1 MVATSKKASIKGALG
16 RRRQKTA
23 PPKTQGG
30 DDTAEL
36 DRLVKEKIVSAN
48 NNKKW
53 LKVKTALEETPRAS
67 NSSTRNWQE
76 TRGDECNDDGY
87 SYSDESRDESALE
100 HKSFDSCGSSTMGES
115 LGHCGSSWDDEDQQE
130 NAFFEKSVKVETHQ
144 AVVKVLEHGNTQM
157 LVLEANPTK
166 GIPKC
171 SEPDDVVIKVDC
183 STITLQDCMIRRG
196 KWNDMQ
202 SLPFIPGSDIVGT
215 ITELGSPD
223 LESRF
228 RVGNLVAAV
237 VPSGGNAKYAKV
249 KAKELLL
256 VPTGVDPVTALCISS
271 TYVPAKQS
279 LEAARSSGTPLT
291 GANVLVIG
299 ANGPT
304 ALATIDLALLE
315 GANVYATA
323 DKRHHDHLLSLGV
336 KQCFPV
342 NPLKWLPR
350 LEGKMDVVLDSVCLD
365 GYESSAKALGPR
377 GKLICTGMSATF
389 TQGRI
394 EGPLGIG
401 DLRLLTASYQ
411 KARVKYRMHNA
422 CYYDKVESFK
432 DQKAIYAQYFKYL
445 CHIQAKG
452 HFKPVVAARASLT
465 MVSSLQKAIER
476 GDTPYGVCV
485 ATPWLTREDL

>member
-1 MVATSKKASIKGALG
+1 
-16 RRRQKTA
+16 
-23 PPKTQGG
+23 
-30 DDTAEL
+30 
-36 DRLVKEKIVSAN
+36 
-48 NNKKW
+48 
-53 LKVKTALEETPRAS
+53 
-67 NSSTRNWQE
+67 
-76 TRGDECNDDGY
+76 
-87 SYSDESRDESALE
+87 
-100 HKSFDSCGSSTMGES
+100 
-115 LGHCGSSWDDEDQQE
+115 
-130 NAFFEKSVKVETHQ
+130 
-144 AVVKVLEHGNTQM
+144 M
-157 LVLEANPTK
+157 LQANPTK

-249 KAKELLL
+249 KARELLL

-365 GYESSAKALGPR
+365 GYESSGKALGPR

-411 KARVKYRMHNA
+411 KARVKYRMRNA